1 MGIVGKKPGQGFEKH
16 RVIIETAP
24 GIVIELDTF
33 IKIAKI
39 SSIGKEDLT
48 VIDRFIPFFGHT
60 FKNDLD
66 INGDFKVTVV
76 VIPGCTEKEPFYI
89 IFQV

>member
-1 MGIVGKKPGQGFEKH
+1 MGIEGKKPGQGFEKH
-16 RVIIETAP
+16 WVIIETAP

-33 IKIAKI
+33 VKIAKI

-48 VIDRFIPFFGHT
+48 VIDWFIPFFGYS
-60 FKNDLD
+60 FKDDLD
-66 INGDFKVTVV
+66 IYGNFKITVA
-76 VIPGCTEKEPFYI
+76 VIPGCGEKEPFYI

>member
-1 MGIVGKKPGQGFEKH
+1 VGIVGKKPGQGFEKH

-33 IKIAKI
+33 IKIAQI

-48 VIDRFIPFFGHT
+48 VID
-60 FKNDLD
+60 
-66 INGDFKVTVV
+66 
-76 VIPGCTEKEPFYI
+76 
-89 IFQV
+89 

>member
-1 MGIVGKKPGQGFEKH
+1 MGIVGKKPGQGFEKN
-16 RVIIETAP
+16 RIIIETAS
-24 GIVIELDTF
+24 GIVIELYTF

-48 VIDRFIPFFGHT
+48 VIDRFIPLFGHT

-66 INGDFKVTVV
+66 INGNFKVIVA
-76 VIPGCTEKEPFYI
+76 VIPSCTKKEPFYI